1 MSESTV
7 VQVHH
12 HVYNI
17 YLTNQKGGTPPMYE
31 EFIRWSNERIAD
43 CTAQQSALTADGRGD
58 EATFMQIRRNVYN
71 IFLTASRA
79 LKGDMA
85 ALKVRLERI
94 PEPWSKSLSAAQ
106 AHGDVQKAHIEQIK
120 LDTVASIRHFV
131 SNLEAKNHE

>member
-1 MSESTV
+1 MSETTI
-7 VQVHH
+7 VQVHN

-17 YLTNQKGGTPPMYE
+17 YLTHQKGGAQPMYE
-31 EFIRWSNERIAD
+31 EFIHWSSERVAD
-43 CTAQQSALTADGRGD
+43 CAARQAALAADGRSD
-58 EATFMQIRRNVYN
+58 EAMFMQIRRNVYN
-71 IFLTASRA
+71 IFLTACRA

-120 LDTVASIRHFV
+120 LDTVANIRHFV